1 LANYAISLN
10 FGHQIKLSVFLA
22 KKKTEK
28 KKMRTDERRR
38 WWVKPKKHITLVFIT
53 ITMIIQFQMKGCVS
67 CVETERMGLLQLK
80 SYLKN
85 LVDAEEEEEE
95 GLSILKSWTHHE
107 GDCCRW
113 ERVKCS
119 DAINGHVIGLSL
131 DRLVPVAF
139 ESQTRSLN
147 LSLLHSFPQLQ
158 SLNLSWN
165 WFTNL
170 SDHFLGF
177 KSFGTL
183 DKLTTLDFSHNMFD
197 NSIVPFL
204 NAATSIRSLHLESNY
219 MEGVFPPQELSNMTN
234 LRVLNLKDNSFSFL
248 SSQGLTDFRDL
259 EVLDLSFNGVNDS
272 EASHSLSTAKL
283 KTLDLNFNPLSDFSQ
298 LKGLESLQELQV
310 LKLRGNK
317 FNHTLST
324 HGKCYK
330 TVLAEVTYGLKKAI
344 KCILGFSP
352 KNVYFAWQY

>member
-1 LANYAISLN
+1 
-10 FGHQIKLSVFLA
+10 
-22 KKKTEK
+22 
-28 KKMRTDERRR
+28 
-38 WWVKPKKHITLVFIT
+38 
-53 ITMIIQFQMKGCVS
+53 MIIQFQMKGCVS

-119 DAINGHVIGLSL
+119 DAINGHVTGLSL

-170 SDHFLGF
+170 SDHFLG
-177 KSFGTL
+177 
-183 DKLTTLDFSHNMFD
+183 
-197 NSIVPFL
+197 
-204 NAATSIRSLHLESNY
+204 TSL
-219 MEGVFPPQELSNMTN
+219 
-234 LRVLNLKDNSFSFL
+234 
-248 SSQGLTDFRDL
+248 
-259 EVLDLSFNGVNDS
+259 
-272 EASHSLSTAKL
+272 
-283 KTLDLNFNPLSDFSQ
+283 
-298 LKGLESLQELQV
+298 
-310 LKLRGNK
+310 
-317 FNHTLST
+317 
-324 HGKCYK
+324 
-330 TVLAEVTYGLKKAI
+330 
-344 KCILGFSP
+344 
-352 KNVYFAWQY
+352 

>member
-1 LANYAISLN
+1 
-10 FGHQIKLSVFLA
+10 
-22 KKKTEK
+22 
-28 KKMRTDERRR
+28 MRTDERRR

-170 SDHFLGF
+170 SDHFLG
-177 KSFGTL
+177 
-183 DKLTTLDFSHNMFD
+183 
-197 NSIVPFL
+197 
-204 NAATSIRSLHLESNY
+204 TSL
-219 MEGVFPPQELSNMTN
+219 
-234 LRVLNLKDNSFSFL
+234 
-248 SSQGLTDFRDL
+248 
-259 EVLDLSFNGVNDS
+259 
-272 EASHSLSTAKL
+272 
-283 KTLDLNFNPLSDFSQ
+283 
-298 LKGLESLQELQV
+298 
-310 LKLRGNK
+310 
-317 FNHTLST
+317 
-324 HGKCYK
+324 
-330 TVLAEVTYGLKKAI
+330 
-344 KCILGFSP
+344 
-352 KNVYFAWQY
+352 